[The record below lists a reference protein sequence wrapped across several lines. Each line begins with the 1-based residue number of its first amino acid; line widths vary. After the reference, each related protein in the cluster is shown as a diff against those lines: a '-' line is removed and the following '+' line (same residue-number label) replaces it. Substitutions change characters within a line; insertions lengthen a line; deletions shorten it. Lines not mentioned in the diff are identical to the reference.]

1 MQSRSR
7 WILIVLALESTASA
21 QSGEAT
27 ALFKEGRKLMED
39 GEIAAACEKFE
50 AADALERQVGFE
62 LNVGDCR
69 DKNGQTATAWAAFVK
84 AAATAKQSRDP
95 REKEARDR
103 ARSLEKR
110 LVKLTIRVPTD
121 SDIDGLV
128 IKRNDKEIPRGGWND
143 AVPVDPDEYT
153 ISAEAPGR
161 KTWSET
167 IIVKSKDKVIEVPEL
182 ERAKRRVNDAHMPL
196 RKHPDLPNAN
206 RGLTIVLAASGAG
219 VAAIATGFA
228 VYSQSVENR
237 ADALCPT
244 TMCTNSYAVDLN
256 HTARLDGWAA
266 NVGWILG
273 GAALAGAGIAWWL
286 GDKESAQVSV
296 VPVINSD
303 RAGLAVGGR
312 F

>member
-1 MQSRSR
+1 MQSRSF
-7 WILIVLALESTASA
+7 WIVILLALESSAFA

-69 DKNGQTATAWAAFVK
+69 DKNGQTATAWAAFLK

-95 REKEARDR
+95 REKEARER

-110 LVKLTIRVPTD
+110 LVKLTIQVAD

-153 ISAEAPGR
+153 ITAEAPGR

-167 IIVKSKDKVIEVPEL
+167 IIVKTKDKVIEVPEL
-182 ERAKRRVNDAHMPL
+182 ERVVHKPRHPKEPEHHDTTNKNRR
-196 RKHPDLPNAN
+196 
-206 RGLTIVLAASGAG
+206 LTIALASAGAG
-219 VAAIATGFA
+219 AAAIATGFA

-244 TMCTNSYAVDLN
+244 TMCTNAYAVDLN
-256 HTARLDGWAA
+256 RTARLDGWVA

-273 GAALAGAGIAWWL
+273 GASLAGAGIAWWL
-286 GDKESAQVSV
+286 GDQESAPVSV
-296 VPVINSD
+296 IPVIGGD